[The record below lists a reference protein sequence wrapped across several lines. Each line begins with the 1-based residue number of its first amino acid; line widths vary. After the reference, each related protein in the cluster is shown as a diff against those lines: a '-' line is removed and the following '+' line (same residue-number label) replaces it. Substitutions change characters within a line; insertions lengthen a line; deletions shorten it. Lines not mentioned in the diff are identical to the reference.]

1 MTSRQSFLIGRVT
14 AFAMLAAAAF
24 VTSSAVATNAEND
37 MKTSQPQ
44 NAIADA
50 LPRLPVPEQN
60 GFEQAYTEGTTNPL
74 RPVSQTLE
82 VVEWKL

>member
-1 MTSRQSFLIGRVT
+1 MTLRQSFLIGRVT

-37 MKTSQPQ
+37 LNSSQDG
-44 NAIADA
+44 IADA
-50 LPRLPVPEQN
+50 LPRLPLPEQN
-60 GFEQAYTEGTTNPL
+60 GFEQAYTEGTINPL

>member
-1 MTSRQSFLIGRVT
+1 MTFRQSFLIGRVT

-37 MKTSQPQ
+37 MKTSHPQ
-44 NAIADA
+44 NAIAHA
-50 LPRLPVPEQN
+50 LPRLPMPDRN
-60 GFEQAYTEGTTNPL
+60 GVEQAYTERTTSPL
-74 RPVSQTLE
+74 QPVSQTLE